1 MSVYEQYV
9 TSQIIAG
16 AIGGLLGAAR
26 NLKSEE
32 SVDDTF
38 FQKIVSI
45 LIGTVFG
52 IAAAEYFTSDLH
64 PILSLIV
71 GLAAGGVG
79 GSALDVFQSTF
90 PSIAATIL
98 QGWANRIG
106 AGETKTKE
114 YDRDEYDRDRYRRG
128 FDYESDKDDRGKD
141 NERY

>member
-1 MSVYEQYV
+1 MVAYEEYITAQL
-9 TSQIIAG
+9 IAG

-32 SVDDTF
+32 SLDDTW

-90 PSIAATIL
+90 PTMASTIL
-98 QGWANRIG
+98 QGWAERIG
-106 AGETKTKE
+106 GGGTETKTYDKYRKREREENNE
-114 YDRDEYDRDRYRRG
+114 YD
-128 FDYESDKDDRGKD
+128 
-141 NERY
+141 

>member
-1 MSVYEQYV
+1 MNRRNVAGGTMVAYEEYITAQL
-9 TSQIIAG
+9 IAG

-32 SVDDTF
+32 SLDDTW

-90 PSIAATIL
+90 PAMASTIL
-98 QGWANRIG
+98 QSWAERIG
-106 AGETKTKE
+106 GGETETKTYNK
-114 YDRDEYDRDRYRRG
+114 YRKR
-128 FDYESDKDDRGKD
+128 EREEN
-141 NERY
+141 NE